1 MAARPTRVIAIA
13 NQKGGVGK
21 TTTAVNLAASIAV
34 AEKRTLLI
42 DFDPQGNASSGFGIR
57 APSVERSVYD
67 CLIGQASLR
76 DVMLP
81 TEIGHLSVVPA
92 SANLAGAELE
102 LVELEDRALRLKG
115 LIDAF
120 LQGKPRYDYIFIDC
134 PPTLNL
140 LTINALVA
148 AERVLVPLQCEYY
161 ALEGLSQLIDTIQRV
176 QETLN
181 PKLEIDGIALT
192 MYDPRNNLALQVAEE
207 VKKHF
212 RVYSSVIPR
221 NVRLSEAPSHGKPAL
236 LYDVQSRGAQA
247 YLALAREILQSRSLL
262 RMARPPRVALGE
274 GVNTLFRGPRAA
286 TVPTPTPAPASTE
299 TPSERVVFLCPI
311 EQVFPRDGQ
320 PRQFFDP
327 ERMAELTASIKD
339 RGLIEP
345 IVVRRLAADRYE
357 IVAGER
363 RWRAC
368 KEAGLR
374 EIQVIVKDLNA
385 SEAFELA
392 LIENIQREDLNA
404 IELAEAYQ
412 RLVHEFGYTHD
423 QLAEL
428 VRKSRA
434 AISNTM
440 RLLRLPARVRDLV
453 LKGELTEGHARPL
466 LGLDDDE
473 QIERAAESIHRDKL
487 TVRQAEALVQSL
499 KPPPPPEKPEKPARP
514 KDSST
519 VNLRDLEEALSRHL
533 SAKVQVRKRSNDKGS
548 IVIAYNTLDE
558 LDRILLQIRG

>member
-1 MAARPTRVIAIA
+1 VIAIA

-81 TEIGHLSVVPA
+81 TEIGHLSVVPS

-247 YLALAREILQSRSLL
+247 YLALAREILQSRSL

-299 TPSERVVFLCPI
+299 TPSERTVFLCPI

-345 IVVRRLAADRYE
+345 IVVRRLAAERYE

-385 SEAFELA
+385 NEAFELA

-412 RLVHEFGYTHD
+412 RLVHEFDYTHD

-428 VRKSRA
+428 VRKSRT

-466 LGLDDDE
+466 LGLDDE
-473 QIERAAESIHRDKL
+473 EMVERAAESIQRDKL

-499 KPPPPPEKPEKPARP
+499 KSPPPEAPEKPEKPARP
-514 KDSST
+514 RNAST